1 MLVSDLKV
9 LMRDRVE
16 GAKGKKT
23 PAHRCEVCG
32 KTKYAGCTR
41 KDCPY
46 RGKKK

>member
-1 MLVSDLKV
+1 MLVNDLKV

-16 GAKGKKT
+16 GAKGKK
-23 PAHRCEVCG
+23 HRCEACG